1 MVILRASSV
10 SKRQVSQTTVT
21 SCNILRTDIAK
32 EHYQKLKY
40 KKCEIRTKWQLG
52 IYTTGWTVHA
62 MYFCMS
68 KHSLQLSAR
77 ESTHQMHVLYNFL
90 LFCPLHYFGLA
101 AKEPEINIL
110 HNAEEIITETIS
122 GEGRGL
128 QSSYTTHT
136 SLSRKAIL
144 LYPVHAIYYS

>member
-1 MVILRASSV
+1 
-10 SKRQVSQTTVT
+10 
-21 SCNILRTDIAK
+21 
-32 EHYQKLKY
+32 
-40 KKCEIRTKWQLG
+40 
-52 IYTTGWTVHA
+52 

-68 KHSLQLSAR
+68 KHSLQLNAR

-122 GEGRGL
+122 GEGEDYKAAIPHTPLYLGKQFYYI
-128 QSSYTTHT
+128 QSMLSTTH
-136 SLSRKAIL
+136 KASTPFLINPKHNATHLCIL
-144 LYPVHAIYYS
+144 L